1 MYRGARQLQSMEL
14 QRIDTAKKL
23 GTHITLTLNYNI
35 LNKYSELLDST
46 IFSLV
51 SQINSFLVKVK

>member
-1 MYRGARQLQSMEL
+1 MYRGARQLQSMES

-35 LNKYSELLDST
+35 LNKYSELFDST

>member
-1 MYRGARQLQSMEL
+1 MYGGARQLQSMES

-35 LNKYSELLDST
+35 LNKYSELFDST